1 MQERVLH
8 KSVAVLQVEDPHVIE
23 EIRAVIDLDEY
34 VMAQMSDT
42 QLVIDPKRV
51 KELSDLLNAKGLRPL
66 IRKG

>member
-1 MQERVLH
+1 MKERVLH
-8 KSVAVLQVEDPHVIE
+8 KSVAVLQVEDPHVIQ
-23 EIRAVIDLDEY
+23 EIRAVLDLDEY

-51 KELSDLLNAKGLRPL
+51 KELSELLKAKGLRPL